1 MRATALAAIALL
13 AATATACSSDSGA
26 MPKGARSTKIAGH
39 KAFEEGS
46 GTTAVVMIH
55 GLTTHKDSWNS
66 LLPVLAKAGYWG
78 IAYDY
83 DSSKS
88 ADVAEIVA
96 YARAHG
102 ATRIVLAGSSLG
114 AQHALETADS
124 LHADAVVT
132 FSSEVERT
140 IKEPLLAIASQ
151 GDGQTATYAKRNAAA
166 AGPHSKSIIVAGST
180 HGIDLVHPHPE
191 AMTAVT
197 DWLSTVLAR

>member
-1 MRATALAAIALL
+1 
-13 AATATACSSDSGA
+13 
-26 MPKGARSTKIAGH
+26 
-39 KAFEEGS
+39 
-46 GTTAVVMIH
+46 MIH
-55 GLTTHKDSWNS
+55 GATTHKDSWNS
-66 LLPVLAKAGYWG
+66 LLPVLADAGYWA

-102 ATRIVLAGSSLG
+102 AKRIVLAGSSLG
-114 AQHALETADS
+114 AEHALETADP
-124 LHADAVVT
+124 LHVDAVVN

-140 IKEPLLAIASQ
+140 IKEPLLAITSQ
-151 GDGQTATYAKRNAAA
+151 GDGQTATYAKHNAKA
-166 AGPHSKSIIVAGST
+166 AGRGSTYDIVTGST

-197 DWLSTVLAR
+197 AWLSQILKR